1 MRPWLYLRNSAG
13 VLALGASLA
22 LASPGVKVVRA
33 EPEKPVA
40 RPAPARPAQCATPA
54 PTAARAYDTEAFLS
68 RIRSEYASRS
78 SQNAS
83 RPAGGVVALN
93 NSGYNYVPAP
103 RVQRP
108 PARHGSDPR

>member
-1 MRPWLYLRNSAG
+1 MRPWSCLRNTAG

-22 LASPGVKVVRA
+22 LASPGVSVVRA
-33 EPEKPVA
+33 EPGKPVA
-40 RPAPARPAQCATPA
+40 PDGPARPAQCTTPA
-54 PTAARAYDTEAFLS
+54 PAAGRAYDVEAFLS
-68 RIRSEYASRS
+68 RLRSEYASRS